1 MYNKAIMKK
10 TYPIPATKFH
20 GVESDKLMIPFY
32 YKIGQIFT
40 KPVATY
46 DIMCPQGAQP

>member
-1 MYNKAIMKK
+1 MKK
-10 TYPIPATKFH
+10 TYPISAANSNS
-20 GVESDKLMIPFY
+20 VESDKLIIPFY
-32 YKIGQIFT
+32 YSFGEIFT